1 MKKELTREAVEA
13 ITKCSKTSGDCS
25 RCGAYEFCRE
35 KSASFRFEELATAL
49 LEEMDK
55 PKVWDGAPE
64 EAVKAHIEW
73 FDKNGWYSRM
83 NIYARELQKTR
94 ARQIAEEV
102 ISENV
107 GGVEDK
113 VSLLTDLIETALEKY
128 AAELK
133 EQ

>member
-1 MKKELTREAVEA
+1 MKEELTREIIEEVS
-13 ITKCSKTSGDCS
+13 CCDGDCDKCLALK
-25 RCGAYEFCRE
+25 RCCQGSDLMRR
-35 KSASFRFEELATAL
+35 KLATAL

-64 EAVKAHIEW
+64 DTKTAEVCFFNNLYCDSGRADMV
-73 FDKNGWYSRM
+73 YT
-83 NIYARELQKTR
+83 RELPKTR

-133 EQ
+133 GEE